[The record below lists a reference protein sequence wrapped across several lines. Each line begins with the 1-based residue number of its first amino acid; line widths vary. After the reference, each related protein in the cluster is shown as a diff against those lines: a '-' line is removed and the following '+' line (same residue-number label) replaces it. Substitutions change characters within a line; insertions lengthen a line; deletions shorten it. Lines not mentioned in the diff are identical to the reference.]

1 MIKVGICGF
10 GYWGPNLFRNFAS
23 HPGFQV
29 AAVADKVAA
38 RQERARSIEARMRT
52 YDDAIEMIDQAEL
65 DAVAIA
71 TPVATHFPLAAH
83 ALRRG
88 KHVLVEKP
96 LCLRSSEAGELVAL
110 AERGG
115 LALLVDHVY
124 VFHPAVQMLRE
135 LKASGKIGTVS
146 YFDSLRVNLGLF
158 QPDVNVLWDLGPHDF
173 AIMDFLLGEEPVR
186 VEATG
191 YYHVNPG
198 LPDIAYVTAHYASR
212 MIAHLNLSWMS
223 PVKVRRVAIGGSK
236 QMVVW
241 DDMNNEEKIK
251 IYDSG
256 IDFRPEEQRNVL
268 YRIGDIYSPRIPTG
282 EALAGVIGE
291 FHKAITGPKR
301 SVIDGRAGLRV
312 VRMLEKAQAALDV
325 SLTTGSERAK
335 PDAPVPAP
343 LAATR

>member
-10 GYWGPNLFRNFAS
+10 GYWGPNLLRNFAL

-29 AAVADKVAA
+29 VAVADKVPA
-38 RQERARSIEARMRT
+38 RRERVRSFDARLHV
-52 YDDAIEMIDQAEL
+52 YDDAVEMIDHAEL

-83 ALRRG
+83 ALSRG

-96 LCLRSSEAGELVAL
+96 LCLRSSEAEELVAV
-110 AERGG
+110 AERGN

-124 VFHPAVQMLRE
+124 IFHPAVQMLKE
-135 LKASGKIGTVS
+135 LKASGKIGTVT

-158 QPDVNVLWDLGPHDF
+158 QPDVNVLWDLGPHDLS
-173 AIMDFLLGEEPVR
+173 IMDFLLEEEPIR
-186 VEATG
+186 IEATG

-198 LPDIAYVTAHYASR
+198 LPDIAYVTAHYKSR

-223 PVKVRRVAIGGSK
+223 PVKVRRIAIGGSK

-251 IYDSG
+251 IYNSG

-268 YRIGDIYSPRIPTG
+268 YRIGDIYSPRVPTG
-282 EALAGVIGE
+282 EALTGVIGE
-291 FHKAITGPKR
+291 FHRTILGDKR
-301 SVIDGRAGLRV
+301 SIIDGRAGLRV
-312 VRMLEKAQAALDV
+312 MRMLETAQAALDV
-325 SLTTGSERAK
+325 SLAAAGAERK
-335 PDAPVPAP
+335 PEARVP
-343 LAATR
+343 LAAAP